1 MSLLN
6 IHAHMTFDIVL
17 LWDARRDV
25 DNTISNLWLAH
36 CSNTIQFF
44 AEWYLLLDLWA
55 ICGEWIWTK
64 ENNEILSDT

>member
-6 IHAHMTFDIVL
+6 IHAHMTFDIVV

-36 CSNTIQFF
+36 
-44 AEWYLLLDLWA
+44 LLKHTSILRGMVSPFGSMDHLWRMDLD
-55 ICGEWIWTK
+55 
-64 ENNEILSDT
+64 